1 MMKTK
6 KVSALIMAGILAM
19 TAMSGCTGKEEAAA
33 DDYAITVGY
42 YNCDHMTAGPVAEAA
57 GIYKELG
64 LNVTTVGNGKVPEA
78 MAAGQ
83 MDAGYIGTRGLTASI
98 PKGAPIAVAANNHL
112 GGSEYLIVS
121 NEIKDVKDLVG
132 KKIATNMDDFLWK
145 TDYGPESGL
154 EVDASKYEIV
164 NIDSSKDAYLSLKT
178 GQIQAFTTCDPWG
191 SLAESEG
198 TGRIVASKQYKEEAT
213 GKEYNCCSFSINK
226 NFAKEH
232 PELAEKLVLAH
243 TKAIEYIYTN
253 PAEAAKIFAKYYN
266 IDEEV
271 AMITIYKK
279 TVGEGRTITWKVT
292 GEEYK
297 NNLQMYKDQSVMET
311 VPSYEEVVDL
321 TYLENCGAD
330 DFDTFI
336 KENVDSVFPL
346 GMDYA
351 TWKEKALSINA

>member
-1 MMKTK
+1 M
-6 KVSALIMAGILAM
+6 
-19 TAMSGCTGKEEAAA
+19 
-33 DDYAITVGY
+33 
-42 YNCDHMTAGPVAEAA
+42 
-57 GIYKELG
+57 
-64 LNVTTVGNGKVPEA
+64 
-78 MAAGQ
+78 
-83 MDAGYIGTRGLTASI
+83 
-98 PKGAPIAVAANNHL
+98 
-112 GGSEYLIVS
+112 
-121 NEIKDVKDLVG
+121 
-132 KKIATNMDDFLWK
+132 
-145 TDYGPESGL
+145 
-154 EVDASKYEIV
+154 
-164 NIDSSKDAYLSLKT
+164 
-178 GQIQAFTTCDPWG
+178 
-191 SLAESEG
+191 
-198 TGRIVASKQYKEEAT
+198 
-213 GKEYNCCSFSINK
+213 
-226 NFAKEH
+226 
-232 PELAEKLVLAH
+232 LAH